1 MSHHSQYAPTIS
13 DRIPI
18 SENEVK
24 EMTKRRSELKAQLRP
39 LLKIEQAAYKQ
50 AVVDLEEGELFDP
63 EYIYIQGPSKALE
76 LNSESKVS
84 SRSKVCYHR
93 LNTCY
98 WLIDERF
105 ADLGVQGCWE
115 FIVFEAEGD

>member
-1 MSHHSQYAPTIS
+1 MTETEA
-13 DRIPI
+13 
-18 SENEVK
+18 K
-24 EMTKRRSELKAQLRP
+24 EMIKRRSELKAQLRP

-63 EYIYIQGPSKALE
+63 EYIYIQGPSKAAE
-76 LNSESKVS
+76 SVSESTGS
-84 SRSKVCYHR
+84 WRSKVCYHR

-105 ADLGVQGCWE
+105 ADLGVQRCWE
-115 FIVFEAEGD
+115 FLVHEAEGE